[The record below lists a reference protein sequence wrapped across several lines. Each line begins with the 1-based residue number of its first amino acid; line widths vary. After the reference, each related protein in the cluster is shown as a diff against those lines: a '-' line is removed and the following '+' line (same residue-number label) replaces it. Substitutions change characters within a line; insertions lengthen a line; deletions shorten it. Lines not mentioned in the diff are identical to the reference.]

1 MNRRQLFVSTAK
13 AALASA
19 FGGSWLLRGTKAVA
33 QQIRGTPGAANA
45 VEFPDSRFLP
55 ISRPPFT
62 GVIMPNAID
71 STPAWP
77 PTVAPPEGA
86 PNVLLILLDDAGY
99 ASNSAFGGVIPT
111 PTLDRLAQNGLRY
124 TQFHTTS
131 LCSPTRAALLTGR
144 NHHVAGFGV
153 VSEMSTGYDGYN
165 AIIPRETAM
174 GAATLQLNGYA
185 TAWFGKNHNIPP
197 AEASPAGPFTN
208 WPVNQGYDYFY
219 GFAGG
224 DTSQWQPGNLY
235 RNTTPIHPF
244 NGNPGWNLISAMAD
258 EAIEYIQLLHAV
270 TPQRPWFIHYAPGA
284 THAPH
289 HPTPE
294 WIARFK
300 GKFDEGW
307 NVMRERIFENQ
318 KRLGV
323 LPANAQLTPWPD
335 ELRHWDQ
342 LSADEK
348 RLFARQAEVYAAYM
362 AYSDA
367 EIGRVIKT
375 IEDLGQL
382 DNTLIIFVTGDNG
395 ASAEGQLNGTPN
407 EATFFN
413 GVEVPVE
420 RQLPYID
427 IWGSDQ
433 TYPHYA
439 VGWAWAFDT
448 PYRWVKQVASHFGGT
463 RNGMVIS
470 WPARIKDKGGIREQ
484 FHHVIDV
491 ITTILEA
498 AGIPAPTAINGVTQR
513 PFDGVSMVYTFDQPK
528 TPTRRLTQY
537 FEMIGNRGIYHDGW
551 FANTTPVAPPWNGM
565 APRPTDVL
573 EGFHWELYDLAVDPT
588 QYQSVADQH
597 PDRLREMRALFLAE
611 AAWNQVLPL
620 DASALDR
627 FIVPRPGPAAG
638 RRQFVYTSPVSSLQ
652 PATAPNLTNRA
663 YRITAEIDVPK
674 GGANGMIVTHGGRF
688 GGYGL
693 YLVQGRPKFTYN
705 FLGLARA
712 RWQGPALTE
721 GHHTIVFDWQPDT
734 GKVVPLPFGIGGTGT
749 LSVDGNPVATRS
761 MSRTVPIILTLDET
775 FDVGRD
781 TGTPVDD
788 KDYEVP
794 FAFTGR
800 LVKLTIDLG
809 PTTVTPQAL
818 EDLQRL
824 MAATQIPIVGGF
836 IADLEGFIKEIEQ
849 GNGA

>member
-1 MNRRQLFVSTAK
+1 MSLMVMIIRHLMLSAC
-13 AALASA
+13 ALGWAILPASA
-19 FGGSWLLRGTKAVA
+19 QVITGTL
-33 QQIRGTPGAANA
+33 GAPDAL
-45 VEFPDSRFLP
+45 EFPDSRFLP
-55 ISRPPFT
+55 MPSPPFT
-62 GVIMPNAID
+62 GSIMPNAID
-71 STPAWP
+71 SKPAWK
-77 PTVAPPEGA
+77 PTIAPPEGA
-86 PNVLLILLDDAGY
+86 PNVLLILLDDAGF

-124 TQFHTTS
+124 PMFHTTS

-153 VSEMSTGYDGYN
+153 VSEMSTGYDGYD
-165 AIIPRETAM
+165 AIIPPETAM
-174 GAATLQLNGYA
+174 GAATLRLNGYA
-185 TAWFGKNHNIPP
+185 TAWFGKDHNIPP

-235 RNTTPIHPF
+235 RNTTPIQPF
-244 NGNPGWNLISAMAD
+244 NGKPGWNLITAMAD
-258 EAIEYIQLLHAV
+258 DAIEHIQMLHAV
-270 TPQRPWFIHYAPGA
+270 TPKRPWFIHYAPGA
-284 THAPH
+284 THSPH

-307 NVMRERIFENQ
+307 NVMRERVFANQ

-323 LPANAQLTPWPD
+323 IPANAQLTPWPD
-335 ELRHWDQ
+335 DLRRWDQ
-342 LSADEK
+342 LSSDEK

-367 EIGRVIKT
+367 EIGRVIQA
-375 IEDLGQL
+375 IGDLGEL

-407 EATFFN
+407 ESTFFN

-420 RQLPYID
+420 RQLPLID
-427 IWGSDQ
+427 AWGSDK

-448 PYRWVKQVASHFGGT
+448 PYRWTKQIASHFGGT
-463 RNGMVIS
+463 RNGLVIS
-470 WPARIKDKGGIREQ
+470 WPARIKDKGGIRWQ

-491 ITTILEA
+491 VPTILEA
-498 AGIPAPTAINGVTQR
+498 AGIPAPTSINGVTQR
-513 PFDGVSMVYTFDQPK
+513 PFDGVSMVYTFDKQNAN
-528 TPTRRLTQY
+528 TPTRRHTQY

-565 APRPTDVL
+565 APRPTDVVN
-573 EGFHWELYDLAVDPT
+573 GFQWELYNLADDPT
-588 QYQSVADQH
+588 QFHSVADQY
-597 PDRLREMRALFLAE
+597 PDKLREMQQLFMAE
-611 AAWNQVLPL
+611 AAWNRVLPL

-638 RRQFVYTSPVSSLQ
+638 RQQFVYTSPVSSLQ

-663 YRITAEIDVPK
+663 YKITAEIEVPR
-674 GGANGMIVTHGGRF
+674 GGANGMIVTNGGRF

-693 YLVQGRPKFTYN
+693 YLVQGRPTFTYN
-705 FLGLARA
+705 FLDLARA
-712 RWQGPALTE
+712 RWQGPALTQ
-721 GHHTIVFDWQPDT
+721 GRHTIVFDWQPDT
-734 GKVVPLPFGIGGTGT
+734 GQFVPLPFGRGGTGT
-749 LSVDGNPVATRS
+749 LSVDGQAVATRS
-761 MSRTVPIILTLDET
+761 MPRTIPIIQSLDET

-781 TGTPVDD
+781 TGTPIDD
-788 KDYEVP
+788 NDYQVP
-794 FAFTGR
+794 FDLTAR

-836 IADLEGFIKEIEQ
+836 IADLEGFIKQMQQ
-849 GNGA
+849 GNGP